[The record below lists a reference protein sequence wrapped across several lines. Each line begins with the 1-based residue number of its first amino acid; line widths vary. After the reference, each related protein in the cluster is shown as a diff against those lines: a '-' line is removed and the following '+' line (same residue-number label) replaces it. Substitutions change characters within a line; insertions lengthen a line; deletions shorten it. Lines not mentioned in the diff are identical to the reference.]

1 MRRGT
6 SPDIALQGIELDELS
21 GPVTL
26 CRSVS
31 AIDGSRNGSL
41 RPTVRDGVMAVLS
54 VVPAIIRP

>member
-6 SPDIALQGIELDELS
+6 SPGIALQGIEVDELS
-21 GPVTL
+21 GRVAL

-31 AIDGSRNGSL
+31 ATDGSLNGSL
-41 RPTVRDGVMAVLS
+41 RPAVGDGVMAVLS